1 MGDGMYGNHSMKT
14 SSSAS
19 DRSLRLGRILFF
31 LAVGILSA
39 PAQTNESTNWDK
51 DFVKTNG
58 EYVIIGGRHKIKT
71 NSPSNTFEVKQFM
84 WREELL
90 RRILNSDA
98 TNGLD
103 RFVEGTWALAKEYP
117 ARSDMYYDLEGAMES
132 YYNHYGDKAK
142 ARSLAEELAHSAAP
156 ENIKSDIPGFLNRL
170 NLMNRTIAIKFTA
183 VDGREVDLAQLKG
196 KVVLVD
202 FWATDCGPCKIEMPF
217 VKAAYDEF
225 HTQGL
230 EIIGISCD
238 RDKEQLNRFIK
249 EKDLPWPQ
257 YFDGKMDNDIARSF
271 GIDGIP
277 HIFLVDKQGL
287 LRFDNVRAGD
297 KHHPVG
303 DTTSLESKIKSLL
316 VAP

>member
-1 MGDGMYGNHSMKT
+1 MKNP
-14 SSSAS
+14 
-19 DRSLRLGRILFF
+19 RLRILVF
-31 LAVGILSA
+31 LAMSVMSV
-39 PAQTNESTNWDK
+39 PAQTNQFWTWDK

-58 EYVIIGGRHKIKT
+58 EYVIIGGHVMIPT
-71 NSPSNTFEVKQFM
+71 NSPSNTYEAKQFL

-90 RRILNSDA
+90 KRILKSDA
-98 TNGLD
+98 TNKLD

-117 ARSDMYYDLEGAMES
+117 ARSDMYYDLESAVED
-132 YYNHYGDKAK
+132 YYDFYGNRAK
-142 ARSLAEELAHSAAP
+142 ARALAEELAHSAAP
-156 ENIKSDIPGFLNRL
+156 ENIKSWIPGFLHRL
-170 NLMNRTIAIKFTA
+170 DLMNRTIAIKFTA

-202 FWATDCGPCKIEMPF
+202 FWATGCGGCKIEMPF

-225 HTQGL
+225 HTLGL
-230 EIIGISCD
+230 EIIGISLD
-238 RDKEQLNRFIK
+238 TDKEQLNRFIK

-257 YFDGKMDNDIARSF
+257 YFDSKGQMAKTF

-277 HIFLVDKQGL
+277 HIFLLDKQGV

-316 VAP
+316 AAP